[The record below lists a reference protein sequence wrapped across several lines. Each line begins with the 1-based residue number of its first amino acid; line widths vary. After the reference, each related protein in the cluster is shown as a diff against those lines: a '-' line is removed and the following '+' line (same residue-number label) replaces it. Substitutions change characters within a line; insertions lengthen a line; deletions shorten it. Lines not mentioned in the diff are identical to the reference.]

1 MFPPPAISQTVED
14 VLAANL
20 PLTPQSINAAPLVDL
35 DQIVTGSSTEVS
47 THNTSASKAVAPSS
61 SIVRLQ
67 ILLDRA
73 GASPGVIDGLD
84 GGNLRKAIAGFRLMQ
99 GLPMNGKLDP
109 TVGAALESPDQVIG
123 TYAISPEDHAAVVGE
138 LPEDYGELAKLDHL
152 GYTSVAE
159 GLAERFHMDV
169 GFLGLL
175 NPGSDFAM
183 GQTIFVADL
192 GPDRKG
198 QVAKVEVD
206 KAGGQVRAYAADGSV
221 IATYPATIGSESNP
235 SPSGTHMVKAVVENP
250 TYTYNPKLNFQQG
263 NNDKVLTLPPGPN
276 GPVGLVWIDLSEPT
290 YGIHGTPE
298 PNRIDKT
305 GSHGCVRLTNWDAR
319 ELAKM
324 LTKGV
329 PVTFA
334 E

>member
-1 MFPPPAISQTVED
+1 
-14 VLAANL
+14 
-20 PLTPQSINAAPLVDL
+20 
-35 DQIVTGSSTEVS
+35 
-47 THNTSASKAVAPSS
+47 
-61 SIVRLQ
+61 
-67 ILLDRA
+67 
-73 GASPGVIDGLD
+73 
-84 GGNLRKAIAGFRLMQ
+84 
-99 GLPMNGKLDP
+99 MNGKLDP
-109 TVGAALESPDQVIG
+109 TVGAALESPDRVIG
-123 TYAISPEDHAAVVGE
+123 SYVISPEDHAAVVGE

-152 GYTSVAE
+152 GYTSIAE
-159 GLAERFHMDV
+159 ELAERFHMDV
-169 GFLGLL
+169 GFLRLL
-175 NPGSDFAM
+175 NAGSDFAP

-192 GPDRKG
+192 GSDRQG
-198 QVAKVEVD
+198 HVAKVEVD

-235 SPSGTHMVKAVVENP
+235 SPTGTHVVKAVVENP

-263 NNDKVLTLPPGPN
+263 KNDKVLTLPPGPN
-276 GPVGLVWIDLSEPT
+276 GPVGSVWIDLSEPT

-305 GSHGCVRLTNWDAR
+305 GSHGCVRLTNWDAQ

-329 PVTFA
+329 PVTFV